1 MMKKVQASNPVRR
14 IASKLLSLFALG
26 AVVNDRS
33 LPYWDHLTS
42 SRLGDRSQWGFD
54 VHKAH
59 LHRIKH
65 LRRR

>member
-1 MMKKVQASNPVRR
+1 MKKAQASNRVRKF
-14 IASKLLSLFALG
+14 ASKLLSMFCLG
-26 AVVNDRS
+26 DLMKDRS
-33 LPYWDHLTS
+33 LPFWDHLTS
-42 SRLGDRSQWGFD
+42 SRLKDRSQWGFD